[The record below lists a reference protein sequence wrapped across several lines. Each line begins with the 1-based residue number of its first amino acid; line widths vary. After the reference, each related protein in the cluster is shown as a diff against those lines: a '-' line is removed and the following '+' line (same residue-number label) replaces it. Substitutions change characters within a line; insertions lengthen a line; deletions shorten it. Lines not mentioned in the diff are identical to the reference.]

1 MEDYIKLFIK
11 FHWKKNKWLAFLQ
24 YALVVIVFL
33 GTVFLLWYYCTDHA
47 LRRPIWELGVNLLA
61 SLIAFIIAYY
71 IVFGIS
77 YSLRKHEDELK
88 VSYKNSQMLKIY
100 KNEDKDKKHDY
111 RKQFKL
117 HPEKDE
123 QPCIV
128 YCKELFLCKEN
139 TNGITII
146 DKPDTYFEVNHF
158 IELHAVE
165 LLGAHSASKTTNEFT
180 PRLQD
185 FEKASDKNGNKHI
198 ITIARSTYVN
208 HLLTNRVLDYQIAE
222 DVSLRRMYES
232 IDVLTELPISKMSN
246 HIGINALLFLVENGT
261 RYLVM
266 PHRGKDATVVK
277 DGVTASLATRLMV
290 EGYEKATNKE
300 EYIKETCVREEIK
313 KKLPWTKDE
322 KKKTDLTSLLDN
334 MKICFLGLARD
345 PYEGGKPTLF
355 YTIDL
360 ETTCDKFASLMY
372 PDYVP
377 QDIDAIKD
385 IMIVEWDNISL
396 DVAEPSKVE
405 KTTTRT
411 DDNYTKLD
419 QLEAERYDEAKL
431 KLKNPRRIE
440 KDKSKKSE
448 DPICILKD
456 IKDKSFIFEQNLIAN
471 FWFYTEQQE
480 YIKEYIEQQKK
491 AKQSKKN
498 KA

>member
-1 MEDYIKLFIK
+1 MEDELKRFFKFKWGKSKLDVTLMVLLLISLFGGIGYLLHSVKDCWDTGWDVYINLIASL
-11 FHWKKNKWLAFLQ
+11 LAFIF
-24 YALVVIVFL
+24 AFL
-33 GTVFLLWYYCTDHA
+33 IILL
-47 LRRPIWELGVNLLA
+47 
-61 SLIAFIIAYY
+61 
-71 IVFGIS
+71 IS
-77 YSLRKHEDELK
+77 WVYKRHEDELK

-100 KNEDKDKKHDY
+100 KNINKDEKHKY
-111 RKQFKL
+111 RQEFHL
-117 HPEKDE
+117 HPEKHE

-128 YCKELFLCKEN
+128 YCDKLFFCNEN
-139 TNGITII
+139 KNGIKII

-185 FEKASDKNGNKHI
+185 FEKASDKNGNKPVL
-198 ITIARSTYVN
+198 TIARSTYVN

-246 HIGINALLFLVENGT
+246 HIGINALLFLIEDGT

-322 KKKTDLTSLLDN
+322 KKKTALTSLLDN

-385 IMIVEWDNISL
+385 IMIVEWNNISL
-396 DVAEPSKVE
+396 DVAEPSEVE

-419 QLEAERYDEAKL
+419 QLEAERYDVAKL

-448 DPICILKD
+448 DPICILTD

-471 FWFYTEQQE
+471 FWFYTKQQE
-480 YIKEYIEQQKK
+480 YIKQQID
-491 AKQSKKN
+491 N

>member
-1 MEDYIKLFIK
+1 MEDELKRFFKFKWGKSKLDVTLMVLLLISLFGGIGYLLHMVKDCWDTGWDVYINLIASL
-11 FHWKKNKWLAFLQ
+11 LAFIF
-24 YALVVIVFL
+24 AFL
-33 GTVFLLWYYCTDHA
+33 IILL
-47 LRRPIWELGVNLLA
+47 
-61 SLIAFIIAYY
+61 
-71 IVFGIS
+71 IS
-77 YSLRKHEDELK
+77 WVYKRHEDELK

-100 KNEDKDKKHDY
+100 KNKDKDKKHDY

-117 HPEKDE
+117 HPEKDK

-185 FEKASDKNGNKHI
+185 FEKASDKNGNKPVL
-198 ITIARSTYVN
+198 TIARSTYVN

-246 HIGINALLFLVENGT
+246 HIGINALLFLIEDGT

-313 KKLPWTKDE
+313 KKLPWDNKQKDQRDE
-322 KKKTDLTSLLDN
+322 LLKN

-385 IMIVEWDNISL
+385 IMIVEWNNISL

-419 QLEAERYDEAKL
+419 QLEATRYDEAKL

-448 DPICILKD
+448 KPICILKD

>member
-1 MEDYIKLFIK
+1 MEDELSRFFKFKWGKSKLDVTLMVLLILSLIGGIGYLLHREKNCSPWDSGWEIYI
-11 FHWKKNKWLAFLQ
+11 
-24 YALVVIVFL
+24 
-33 GTVFLLWYYCTDHA
+33 
-47 LRRPIWELGVNLLA
+47 NLIA
-61 SLIAFIIAYY
+61 SLFAFIFAFIIIWLTSWVY
-71 IVFGIS
+71 
-77 YSLRKHEDELK
+77 RRHEDELK

-100 KNEDKDKKHDY
+100 KNKDKDEKHKY
-111 RKQFKL
+111 RQEFHL

-128 YCKELFLCKEN
+128 YCDKLFFCNEN
-139 TNGITII
+139 TNGIKII

-158 IELHAVE
+158 IELHAVK

-246 HIGINALLFLVENGT
+246 HIGINALLFLIEKDKENPNKET

-290 EGYEKATNKE
+290 EGYQEATNKE

-322 KKKTDLTSLLDN
+322 KKETDLTSLLDN

-360 ETTCDKFASLMY
+360 ETTCDDFAQLMNPKY
-372 PDYVP
+372 KP

-396 DVAEPSKVE
+396 KVAKPTKYE
-405 KTTTRT
+405 KPEEREK
-411 DDNYTKLD
+411 DYQKAD
-419 QLEAERYDEAKL
+419 QKEALRYDEAKL
-431 KLKNPRRIE
+431 KLKNPRRITTKLFWKLWAKE
-440 KDKSKKSE
+440 R
-448 DPICILKD
+448 PFTFRHYIQR
-456 IKDKSFIFEQNLIAN
+456 SFIFEQNLIAN
-471 FWFYTEQQE
+471 FWFYTKQQE
-480 YIKEYIEQQKK
+480 YIKQQID
-491 AKQSKKN
+491 N

>member
-1 MEDYIKLFIK
+1 MEDELSRFFKFKWGKSKLDVTLMVLLILSLIGGIGYLLHSVKNCWETGWEVFI
-11 FHWKKNKWLAFLQ
+11 
-24 YALVVIVFL
+24 
-33 GTVFLLWYYCTDHA
+33 
-47 LRRPIWELGVNLLA
+47 NLLA
-61 SLIAFIIAYY
+61 SLLAFIFAFLI
-71 IVFGIS
+71 IWLIS
-77 YSLRKHEDELK
+77 WVYKRHEDELK

-100 KNEDKDKKHDY
+100 KNKDKDKKHDY

-117 HPEKDE
+117 HPEKEDE

-128 YCKELFLCKEN
+128 YCDKLFFCNEN
-139 TNGITII
+139 TNGIKII
-146 DKPDTYFEVNHF
+146 DKPNQYFEVNHF
-158 IELHAVE
+158 IELHAVK

-180 PRLQD
+180 PRLQN
-185 FEKASDKNGNKHI
+185 FEKASDKNNNKPVL
-198 ITIARSTYVN
+198 TIARSTYVN

-246 HIGINALLFLVENGT
+246 HIGINALLFLVEGGK

-313 KKLPWTKDE
+313 KKLPWTKDQ
-322 KKKTDLTSLLDN
+322 KKETALTSLLDN
-334 MKICFLGLARD
+334 MNICFLGLARD

-385 IMIVEWDNISL
+385 IMIVEWNNISL

-491 AKQSKKN
+491 AKQSN
-498 KA
+498 NDNQA

>member
-1 MEDYIKLFIK
+1 MEDELKRFFKFKWGKSKLDVTLMILLLISLFGGIGYLLPSVKDCWETGWEIYINLIASL
-11 FHWKKNKWLAFLQ
+11 LAFIF
-24 YALVVIVFL
+24 AFL
-33 GTVFLLWYYCTDHA
+33 IILLISWVY
-47 LRRPIWELGVNLLA
+47 RR
-61 SLIAFIIAYY
+61 
-71 IVFGIS
+71 
-77 YSLRKHEDELK
+77 HEDELK

-100 KNEDKDKKHDY
+100 KNKDKDTKHDY
-111 RKQFKL
+111 RKEFHL

-128 YCKELFLCKEN
+128 YCDKLFFCNEN
-139 TNGITII
+139 TNGIKII
-146 DKPDTYFEVNHF
+146 DKPNTYFEVNHF
-158 IELHAVE
+158 IEIHAAK
-165 LLGAHSASKTTNEFT
+165 LLCAHSASKTTNEFT

-246 HIGINALLFLVENGT
+246 HIGINALLFLVEKDKENPNKET

-290 EGYEKATNKE
+290 EGYQEATNKE

-322 KKKTDLTSLLDN
+322 KKETDLTSLLDN

-360 ETTCDKFASLMY
+360 ETTCDEFAQLMNPKY
-372 PDYVP
+372 KP

-396 DVAEPSKVE
+396 KVAKPTKYE
-405 KTTTRT
+405 KPEKRER
-411 DDNYTKLD
+411 DYQKAD
-419 QLEAERYDEAKL
+419 QKEALRYDEAKL
-431 KLKNPRRIE
+431 KLKNPRRITTKLFWKLWAKE
-440 KDKSKKSE
+440 R
-448 DPICILKD
+448 PFTFRHYIRR
-456 IKDKSFIFEQNLIAN
+456 SFIFEQNLIAN
-471 FWFYTEQQE
+471 FWFYTKQQE
-480 YIKEYIEQQKK
+480 YIKQQID
-491 AKQSKKN
+491 N

>member
-1 MEDYIKLFIK
+1 MEDELKRFFKFKWGKSKLDVTIMVLLLISLFGGIGYLLHSVKDCWDTGWDVYINLIASL
-11 FHWKKNKWLAFLQ
+11 LAFIF
-24 YALVVIVFL
+24 AFL
-33 GTVFLLWYYCTDHA
+33 IILL
-47 LRRPIWELGVNLLA
+47 
-61 SLIAFIIAYY
+61 
-71 IVFGIS
+71 IS
-77 YSLRKHEDELK
+77 WVYKRHEDELK

-100 KNEDKDKKHDY
+100 KNKDKDTKHDY
-111 RKQFKL
+111 RKEFPL
-117 HPEKDE
+117 HPEKKGE

-128 YCKELFLCKEN
+128 YCNELFLCNDDSK
-139 TNGITII
+139 GIEII
-146 DKPDTYFEVNHF
+146 DEPNTYFEVNHF
-158 IELHAVE
+158 IEIHAAK
-165 LLGAHSASKTTNEFT
+165 LLCAHSASKTTNEFT

-290 EGYEKATNKE
+290 ESYEKATNKE

-322 KKKTDLTSLLDN
+322 KKETDLTSLLDN

-419 QLEAERYDEAKL
+419 QLEAKRYDEAKL

-448 DPICILKD
+448 DPICILTD

-471 FWFYTEQQE
+471 FWFYTKQQE
-480 YIKEYIEQQKK
+480 YIKQQID
-491 AKQSKKN
+491 N